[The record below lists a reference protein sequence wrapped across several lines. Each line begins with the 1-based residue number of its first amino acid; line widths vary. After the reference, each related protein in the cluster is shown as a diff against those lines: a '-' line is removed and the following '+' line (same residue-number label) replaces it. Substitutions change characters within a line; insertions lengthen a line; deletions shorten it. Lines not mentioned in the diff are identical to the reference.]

1 MLQCAPLCWA
11 LMAVAM
17 LSPTSLGSWPHSGA
31 GLGKGGGANPC
42 KVRAGSIR
50 AAEQLAP
57 YQEKVNN

>member
-1 MLQCAPLCWA
+1 
-11 LMAVAM
+11 MAVAM
-17 LSPTSLGSWPHSGA
+17 LSPTSPGSWPHSGA